1 MNLGPYRDESPPS
14 RQRLA
19 NGAVLLTVPVPAAQ
33 ALALGVWVRL
43 GTQDEPPG
51 LGGLSHFL
59 EHIVF
64 KGSVSRSAYD
74 LAQAFDAV
82 GAAVDAFSTKDHVAF
97 TVKVLPEYF
106 ETAAGLLAD
115 MLLRPALD
123 PEMIALEQEVVCE
136 EIQEASDT
144 PEDRLHDAFAARVYG
159 AHPRSRPILGSRESV
174 LGFDAGVLRR
184 EHARVFAGP
193 NLVVALAGALPR
205 GAPDRLASLF
215 GEAPPGEAPPS
226 AVAGAGSAPSETAA
240 AAAAA
245 TAAAAAAAGK
255 PAAAGL
261 APAPSPPP
269 PAGGR
274 LELKSPIV
282 QTYFEFGNLACSY
295 RDADRIPLFV
305 LANILGGGMSSRV
318 FQAVREREG
327 LAYTVYTYNDMG
339 RDTGLV
345 SCAGSCSP
353 GKAAR
358 LEKVVREEY
367 ARLLREGVAEDELAN
382 NRAQIKSQLIFS
394 LEGVTNQMSRAA
406 KNEIFYGRFVPVAEL
421 VDQIDGL
428 DRRAL
433 ARCAAA
439 YFDPARLVIATH
451 GPA

>member
-1 MNLGPYRDESPPS
+1 
-14 RQRLA
+14 
-19 NGAVLLTVPVPAAQ
+19 
-33 ALALGVWVRL
+33 
-43 GTQDEPPG
+43 
-51 LGGLSHFL
+51 
-59 EHIVF
+59 
-64 KGSVSRSAYD
+64 
-74 LAQAFDAV
+74 
-82 GAAVDAFSTKDHVAF
+82 
-97 TVKVLPEYF
+97 
-106 ETAAGLLAD
+106 
-115 MLLRPALD
+115 
-123 PEMIALEQEVVCE
+123 
-136 EIQEASDT
+136 
-144 PEDRLHDAFAARVYG
+144 
-159 AHPRSRPILGSRESV
+159 
-174 LGFDAGVLRR
+174 
-184 EHARVFAGP
+184 VFAGP

-205 GAPDRLASLF
+205 GAPDLLASLF
-215 GEAPPGEAPPS
+215 GEAPPGAAP
-226 AVAGAGSAPSETAA
+226 AGLAGGAGSAPSGPAA
-240 AAAAA
+240 AE
-245 TAAAAAAAGK
+245 AAGE
-255 PAAAGL
+255 PPAAGL

-282 QTYFEFGNLACSY
+282 QTYFELGNLACSY
-295 RDADRIPLFV
+295 RDPDRIPLFV

-358 LEKVVREEY
+358 LEVVVRGEY
-367 ARLLREGVAEDELAN
+367 ARLLREGVAEEEFAN

-428 DRRAL
+428 DRREL

-439 YFDPARLVIATH
+439 YFDPDRLVIATH